1 MFSSISLILAYFD
14 SRVLNQRSKTACH
27 KADPYELTLM
37 AGLRQSAISNV
48 NDANAIYAAF
58 QFLVGPD

>member
-1 MFSSISLILAYFD
+1 MKFSNAVRPI
-14 SRVLNQRSKTACH
+14 TARREWR
-27 KADPYELTLM
+27 KL